1 ELFGSF
7 ELVVIPVNW
16 VFFAGTV
23 WAATAHI
30 VTAVIGSGV
39 LALAWSVAQLGWVA
53 GPLAL
58 AGEGTGTDL
67 DRVDMSR

>member
-1 ELFGSF
+1 MNKNAAPEDGESG
-7 ELVVIPVNW
+7 EHERK
-16 VFFAGTV
+16 GTV